1 MYNSSIEWE
10 NYMWEAF
17 SDYELATLCFEYGIE
32 SELKFGNHFNLD
44 NRVQVEQALTEYE
57 MNLAFED

>member
-1 MYNSSIEWE
+1 
-10 NYMWEAF
+10 MWEAF